1 MSRQICRF
9 SLFSTLQR
17 HFTILLLP
25 ALPFLTGLLP
35 LLYFLPAAGHL
46 FPPPPLCVNDGLD
59 TKENSRIATRHTT
72 EATKRPSG
80 KNQEEKENLFP
91 GRINRSGGER
101 VEKG

>member
-9 SLFSTLQR
+9 PLFSTLQR

-46 FPPPPLCVNDGLD
+46 FPPPPLRKRRVGHKGKLENCDTSHDGGD
-59 TKENSRIATRHTT
+59 KKAPR
-72 EATKRPSG
+72 K
-80 KNQEEKENLFP
+80 K
-91 GRINRSGGER
+91 SGG
-101 VEKG
+101 KGESFSRADK